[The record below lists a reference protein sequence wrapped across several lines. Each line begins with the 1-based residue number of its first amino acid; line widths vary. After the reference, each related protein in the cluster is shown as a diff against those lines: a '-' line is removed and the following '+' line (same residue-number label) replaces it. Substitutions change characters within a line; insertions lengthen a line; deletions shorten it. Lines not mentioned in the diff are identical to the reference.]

1 MAKQNSKTSGNPFG
15 TVVSKVSLSSKVE
28 IHFKENAEMKDGTAA
43 VNIAKYVKTKR
54 YTGYAP
60 GGWMVPEAKWK
71 EFLAAAKK
79 VKVD

>member
-1 MAKQNSKTSGNPFG
+1 MAKPKSKNSGNPFG

-28 IHFKENAEMKDGTAA
+28 IHFKEGAKMKNGTEA
-43 VNIAKYVKTKR
+43 VNIAKYVMTQR

-60 GGWMVPEAKWK
+60 GGYMVPNEKWK
-71 EFLAAAKK
+71 AFLKAANK